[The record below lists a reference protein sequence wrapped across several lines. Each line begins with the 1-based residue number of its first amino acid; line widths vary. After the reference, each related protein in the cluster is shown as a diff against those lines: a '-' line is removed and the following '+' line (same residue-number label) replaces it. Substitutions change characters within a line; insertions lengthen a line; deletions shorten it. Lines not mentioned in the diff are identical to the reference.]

1 MLMTP
6 PTASDTS
13 AGDLETGLTHLATVG
28 QLLTRP
34 PLARVYVYSYYYG
47 PVTRP
52 EIETAL
58 EIPKTTVYDHIDTL
72 EEFGVVTL
80 EGDRPEKVHADAI
93 YIDDDEITITPTLLH
108 AVALQEIDDDIA
120 HFVDRY
126 GVGKLGAAVSQA
138 GLHYAGQ
145 ITQRMAAD
153 PLGVSTGEAILI
165 VTALKPALAAG
176 HQYDPYFDRI
186 FPEIADDITFETD
199 IDVTA
204 PASNGDE

>member
-1 MLMTP
+1 MTP
-6 PTASDTS
+6 QTASGTQ
-13 AGDLETGLTHLATVG
+13 AGDLEAGLTHLATVG

-34 PLARVYVYSYYYG
+34 PLARVYIYACYYG

-58 EIPKTTVYDHIDTL
+58 EMPKTTVYDHVDTL
-72 EEFGVVTL
+72 EGFGVVTL
-80 EGDRPEKVHADAI
+80 EGDRPEEVRADPI
-93 YIDDDEITITPTLLH
+93 YIDDDETTITPTLLH

-153 PLGVSTGEAILI
+153 PLGISTGEATLI
-165 VTALKPALAAG
+165 ITALKPVLAAG
-176 HQYDPYFDRI
+176 QQYDPYFDRI
-186 FPEIADDITFETD
+186 FLEIADEIAFETD

-204 PASNGDE
+204 PAPRGDE